1 MTKLNP
7 VAQQIADFQSELVL
21 DERSEFSTD
30 VNLRAIG
37 KILHILGVS
46 SIELK
51 SADSATIQQLLE
63 LNDLYYRIVDA
74 PSDLLHS
81 EYAPLIV
88 FDQATGDPLI
98 LTRQGGVNFIYSA
111 SKNQSWPL
119 TPSLLGL
126 PSLRH
131 QLLPPLAPTAVE
143 IFAPIRESVSTPF
156 GLVGF
161 VFSQQGLKAA
171 LWSLIACSLL
181 IVLFDLLIPILTH
194 FLVSRV
200 LPQQDFK
207 LLQFSA
213 LISLLIIF
221 GLALVS
227 YLQSRVL
234 VRLQTISDRRM
245 QSGVWGRVVKLP
257 MQFIARF
264 SAGDLTSR
272 VLAIN
277 QLQLVLSSSV
287 LTSGLQLVFSFAY
300 FILMFRYDRGLAIW
314 SLVFTLFS
322 LLIVSYISFLQ
333 VRLQRPLQ
341 QLGADITNSSLQFM
355 LGLQQIRSAGS
366 EQFVLLRWLSDIN
379 RYALTQLKLNR
390 LSDLQLVY
398 ASTVGDIGLML
409 MFVILTRRI
418 LNADQLLAV
427 SAYIVAFLSF
437 NSAYQSFNSSVSSVI
452 QQVSGVIGQSYVLW
466 ERAQPAL
473 AADQEE
479 GYGSDATVH
488 DLIGHYRVRSVGLQF
503 PCSKKPLFNDLSF
516 EIQSGQHTAITGP
529 TGSGKTTLIRL
540 LLGFHQPDSGDVLVD
555 DIALNKLAI
564 RFYRRQVG
572 VVMQSIHFGS
582 GSIYNLIRSG
592 LPIDRDKVWDC
603 IEKAG
608 FADEVNF
615 LPLKLDTFISEGAT
629 NLSGGQRQKLA
640 IARALVR
647 DPKVLIMDEATSA
660 LDNRS
665 QDRITEIVESMGIT
679 RVTVAHRL
687 STIQSANQVVVIN
700 EGQAIETG
708 TPQEL
713 FASGGYLSKN
723 LSLLR

>member
-1 MTKLNP
+1 MIELNP

-37 KILHILGVS
+37 KILHILGAS

-74 PSDLLHS
+74 PSDPLHS

-88 FDQATGDPLI
+88 FDQETGDPLI
-98 LTRQGGVNFIYSA
+98 LNRQGGVNFIYSA
-111 SKNQSWPL
+111 SRNQHWSL

-126 PSLRH
+126 RSLQR
-131 QLLPPLAPTAVE
+131 QLLPSLAPTAVE
-143 IFAPIRESVSTPF
+143 IYAPIRESVSTPF

-171 LWSLIACSLL
+171 LWSLIACSIL

-245 QSGVWGRVVKLP
+245 QSGVWDRVVKLP
-257 MQFIARF
+257 MQFISRF

-355 LGLQQIRSAGS
+355 LGLQQIRSAGT
-366 EQFVLLRWLSDIN
+366 EQFVLLRWLSDVN

-437 NSAYQSFNSSVSSVI
+437 NSAYQSFNSSVCSVI

-473 AADQEE
+473 AAEPEE

-488 DLIGHYRVRSVGLQF
+488 DLIGHYRIRSVGLQF
-503 PCSKKPLFNDLSF
+503 PGSKKPLFSDLSF
-516 EIQSGQHTAITGP
+516 EINPGQHTAITGP

-540 LLGFHQPDSGDVLVD
+540 LLGFHQPDSGDVLID

-665 QDRITEIVESMGIT
+665 QDRITEIVEVMGIT

-700 EGQAIETG
+700 DGRAIESG

-713 FASGGYLSKN
+713 FASGGYLTKN
-723 LSLLR
+723 LSLLS

>member
-1 MTKLNP
+1 M
-7 VAQQIADFQSELVL
+7 
-21 DERSEFSTD
+21 
-30 VNLRAIG
+30 
-37 KILHILGVS
+37 
-46 SIELK
+46 
-51 SADSATIQQLLE
+51 
-63 LNDLYYRIVDA
+63 
-74 PSDLLHS
+74 
-81 EYAPLIV
+81 
-88 FDQATGDPLI
+88 
-98 LTRQGGVNFIYSA
+98 
-111 SKNQSWPL
+111 
-119 TPSLLGL
+119 
-126 PSLRH
+126 
-131 QLLPPLAPTAVE
+131 
-143 IFAPIRESVSTPF
+143 
-156 GLVGF
+156 
-161 VFSQQGLKAA
+161 
-171 LWSLIACSLL
+171 
-181 IVLFDLLIPILTH
+181 
-194 FLVSRV
+194 
-200 LPQQDFK
+200 
-207 LLQFSA
+207 
-213 LISLLIIF
+213 
-221 GLALVS
+221 
-227 YLQSRVL
+227 
-234 VRLQTISDRRM
+234 
-245 QSGVWGRVVKLP
+245 
-257 MQFIARF
+257 
-264 SAGDLTSR
+264 
-272 VLAIN
+272 
-277 QLQLVLSSSV
+277 
-287 LTSGLQLVFSFAY
+287 
-300 FILMFRYDRGLAIW
+300 
-314 SLVFTLFS
+314 
-322 LLIVSYISFLQ
+322 
-333 VRLQRPLQ
+333 
-341 QLGADITNSSLQFM
+341 
-355 LGLQQIRSAGS
+355 
-366 EQFVLLRWLSDIN
+366 RWLSDVN

-473 AADQEE
+473 AAEPEE

-488 DLIGHYRVRSVGLQF
+488 DLIGHYRIRSVGLQF
-503 PCSKKPLFNDLSF
+503 PGSKKPLFSDLSF
-516 EIQSGQHTAITGP
+516 EINPGQHTAITGP

-540 LLGFHQPDSGDVLVD
+540 LLGFHQPDSGDVLID

-665 QDRITEIVESMGIT
+665 QDRITEIVQAMGIT

-700 EGQAIETG
+700 DGRAIESG

-713 FASGGYLSKN
+713 FASGGYLTKN
-723 LSLLR
+723 LSLLS

>member
-1 MTKLNP
+1 MTELNP

-37 KILHILGVS
+37 KILHILGAS

-51 SADSATIQQLLE
+51 SAESATIQQLLE

-74 PSDLLHS
+74 PSDPLHS

-88 FDQATGDPLI
+88 FDQETGDPLI
-98 LTRQGGVNFIYSA
+98 LNRQGGVNFIYSA
-111 SKNQSWPL
+111 SKNQQWPL

-126 PSLRH
+126 RSLQR

-143 IFAPIRESVSTPF
+143 IYAPIRESVSTPF

-171 LWSLIACSLL
+171 LWSLIACSIL

-245 QSGVWGRVVKLP
+245 QSGVWDRVVKLP
-257 MQFIARF
+257 MQFISRF

-355 LGLQQIRSAGS
+355 LGLQQIRSAGT
-366 EQFVLLRWLSDIN
+366 EQFVLLRWLSDVN

-473 AADQEE
+473 AAEPEE

-488 DLIGHYRVRSVGLQF
+488 DLIGHYRIRSVGLQF
-503 PCSKKPLFNDLSF
+503 PGSKKPLFSDLSF
-516 EIQSGQHTAITGP
+516 EINPGQHTAITGP

-540 LLGFHQPDSGDVLVD
+540 LLGFHQPDSGDVLID

-665 QDRITEIVESMGIT
+665 QDRITEIVEAMGIT

-700 EGQAIETG
+700 DGRAIESG

-713 FASGGYLSKN
+713 FASGGYLTKN
-723 LSLLR
+723 LSLLS